1 MGSYRNIFSWISRA
15 ILGGSRSIEEVKYY
29 VERVVL
35 GSAPRFRDIVL
46 PGCDSGLLPV
56 YPVAG
61 SSTVSSETA
70 AGTEAPPTAHSGDN
84 PASGVLIPA
93 AVFPSAQPETA
104 VAPAHVLL
112 AETCSFDAGT
122 VLASCDGSEMAIGSD
137 ADSGDEDGSDM
148 GSDSDEVAGPDSWP
162 V

>member
-70 AGTEAPPTAHSGDN
+70 A
-84 PASGVLIPA
+84 GVLIPA